1 MLTVNGADESSKFE
15 LNPEAVQ
22 MMSQIKGP
30 IGVVSV
36 AGMYRTGKSY
46 LLNRLLLNRKG
57 GFSVGPTVNPCTK
70 GIWIWGT
77 PLERHTQAG
86 DPYSV
91 LIIDSEGIGGLDED
105 NNHDMRIFSLALLMS
120 SYFIYNSMS

>member
-1 MLTVNGADESSKFE
+1 MSATSMESISDESKQSEVTPRRFQTQIEELERKRPYQFQEKAIPLLTVNGADESSKFE
-15 LNPEAVQ
+15 LNQEVVQ

-77 PLERHTQAG
+77 PLERHT
-86 DPYSV
+86 
-91 LIIDSEGIGGLDED
+91 
-105 NNHDMRIFSLALLMS
+105 
-120 SYFIYNSMS
+120 